1 MMDARTSCE
10 TLARRLHDRLPL
22 VYLVF
27 CVPFGLAYCFIVPPL
42 LVPDE
47 WAHFSRAVQISY
59 GDVIGEKPEGG
70 RPGGQVPRSLTTF
83 LSDPRFTRRLPSKKA
98 AAEPTDP
105 PRTPPATSRLRFEE
119 ETEFHV
125 CPFIRYPPS
134 SYLFGS
140 GAVWLGRAWQL
151 DALSIFYLAR
161 LCTFVPSA
169 FMGWLALEWI
179 SSGRLFAF
187 FTLSTPAILS
197 LFGSCSQDA
206 ALISFTALAVGFVQ
220 RFLTP
225 AAGCPPAVL
234 PSGLFWGSLAASA
247 AVGAVA
253 AGRPPYLPMV
263 GIVPLFFLAATR
275 RWREAAILA
284 AVAVAVPA
292 AWLWATRGLGSG
304 NEFGSDHAG
313 QVRFILAHP
322 WQSVAVFFRS
332 VWDYVYGTS
341 YLRHLVAERPNGGP
355 LSLWIYQAA
364 GLAFV
369 VTIARDAW
377 LSRNTTRRDVR
388 LATVVLLCGAFFAIH
403 LAGYVYFTPVGAE
416 NVRGIQGRYLA
427 PILLAV
433 TFVLGH
439 MPSGLAT
446 TRSSRV
452 ACLLDLG
459 SLALAFGVIAVANV
473 ASTINIM
480 RNFYYP

>member
-1 MMDARTSCE
+1 MMDERPSRE

-22 VYLVF
+22 IYLVF
-27 CVPFGLAYCFIVPPL
+27 CLPFGLVYCFLVPPL

-47 WAHFSRAVQISY
+47 WAHFFRTVQVSY

-105 PRTPPATSRLRFEE
+105 PRSPPAISRLRFEE

-125 CPFIRYPPS
+125 CPFVRYPPS
-134 SYLFGS
+134 SYLFG
-140 GAVWLGRAWQL
+140 GCAVRLGRAWQL
-151 DALSIFYLAR
+151 DAVSIFYLAR
-161 LCTFVPSA
+161 LFTFVPSA

-206 ALISFTALAVGFVQ
+206 ALICFTALAVGFVQ
-220 RFLTP
+220 RFLMS
-225 AAGCPPAVL
+225 AAGSAS
-234 PSGLFWGSLAASA
+234 SGPRSWLFWGSLAASA

-253 AGRPPYLPMV
+253 AGRPPYLPLA

-284 AVAVAVPA
+284 AAAVAVPM
-292 AWLWATRGLGSG
+292 AWLWATSGLGSG

-313 QVRFILAHP
+313 QVRFIVGHP
-322 WQSVAVFFRS
+322 WQSLTIFFRS
-332 VWDYVYGTS
+332 VWDYVYGMS

-355 LSLWIYQAA
+355 LPLWIYRAA
-364 GLAFV
+364 GITFV
-369 VTIARDAW
+369 VTFIRDAW
-377 LSRNTTRRDVR
+377 LARNTVSLPAR
-388 LATVVLLCGAFFAIH
+388 LATVVLLCGTFFAIH
-403 LAGYVYFTPVGAE
+403 LAGYVYFTPVGADM
-416 NVRGIQGRYLA
+416 VRGIQGRYLA
-427 PILLAV
+427 PILLALPLAMGRGTTGV
-433 TFVLGH
+433 TT
-439 MPSGLAT
+439 PRSGT
-446 TRSSRV
+446 W
-452 ACLLDLG
+452 ACLVDLG
-459 SLALAFGVIAVANV
+459 SLALAFGVILVANV
-473 ASTINIM
+473 ASAINIM